1 MKTAKRSFSLLGSML
16 FVVLAALGC
25 RDGTNPVTAGAK
37 ALSVEDPG
45 MTQVVFSEEVCGAI
59 VETLVITENTRLSC
73 NVVCTSTVG
82 PCIQFGRDN
91 ITFSLAGY
99 TMTGPAAP
107 PTACSPT
114 SGGPPADGISTNGF
128 DRVKIRGPGMVQRF
142 RRHGIFMPGTDNG
155 IVDHVT
161 SHYNCYSGI
170 FLSTSHENFV
180 NENVSVR
187 NSSAS
192 GTAPCGGNCLINSN
206 SNRIRRNHFYGN
218 GSLASAATGAP
229 FAGLP
234 NDFGV
239 GLVGTSSNNVVE
251 ENSIGGN
258 INGILIY
265 PATAGN
271 LIRHNVIAGN
281 PPVQVE
287 VSGGTVVGFDI
298 RDASAPGANTFQDNH
313 CITYLGASFESGNN
327 AGPRNDGTPALPCPN
342 FPRARGHN

>member
-1 MKTAKRSFSLLGSML
+1 ML
-16 FVVLAALGC
+16 FVALAALGC

-37 ALSVEDPG
+37 ALGVEDPG
-45 MTQVVFSEEVCGAI
+45 MTQVVFSQEVCAPI
-59 VETLVITENTRLSC
+59 TETLIITENTKLGC
-73 NVVCTSTVG
+73 NVVCTNAVG
-82 PCIQFGRDN
+82 PCVQFGRDN

-107 PTACSPT
+107 PNNCAPT
-114 SGGPPADGISTNGF
+114 SAGPPLDGISTNGF
-128 DRVKIRGPGMVQRF
+128 DRVKIRGPGMVQKF

-155 IVDHVT
+155 VVDHVT

-170 FLSTSHENFV
+170 FLNGSHENFV

-192 GTAPCGGNCLINSN
+192 GPAPCGGNCLINSN
-206 SNRIRRNHFYGN
+206 ANRIRRNHFYGN
-218 GSLASAATGAP
+218 GSLAPGGAP
-229 FAGLP
+229 LAGIP

-239 GLVGTSSNNVVE
+239 GLVGTSSENVVE

-258 INGILIY
+258 INGVLIY

-281 PPVQVE
+281 PPSQLE
-287 VSGGTVVGFDI
+287 VSGGTAVGFDI
-298 RDASAPGANTFQDNH
+298 RDTSAPGANTFQDNH
-313 CITYLGASFESGNN
+313 CVTYLGASFESGNN
-327 AGPRNDGTPALPCPN
+327 AAPRNDGTAPAPCPN

>member
-1 MKTAKRSFSLLGSML
+1 MKTPKKNSRVVLGSAL
-16 FVVLAALGC
+16 LVVLVVLAC
-25 RDGTNPVTAGAK
+25 RDGSNPVTAGAK
-37 ALSVEDPG
+37 ALSVEDPA
-45 MTQVVFSEEVCGAI
+45 MTQVAFSQEVCGVIA
-59 VETLVITENTRLSC
+59 ETLVITENTRLTC
-73 NVVCTSTVG
+73 DVVCTNAAG
-82 PCIQFGRDN
+82 PCIQFGKDN

-99 TMTGPAAP
+99 TMTGPAAAP
-107 PTACSPT
+107 ANCAPT
-114 SGGPPADGISTNGF
+114 SAGPAWDGISSAGF

-142 RRHGIFMPGTDNG
+142 RRHGIFMPTTDNG

-161 SHYNCYSGI
+161 VHYNCYSGI
-170 FLSTSHENFV
+170 FLNTSHENLV

-192 GTAPCGGNCLINSN
+192 GPAPCGGNCLINSN
-206 SNRIRRNHFYGN
+206 ANRIRRNHFYGN
-218 GSLASAATGAP
+218 GSLAPAAAGAP

-239 GLVGTSSNNVVE
+239 GLVGTSSGNVVE

-258 INGILIY
+258 INGMLIFST
-265 PATAGN
+265 AAGN

-287 VSGGTVVGFDI
+287 VSAGTVVGYDI
-298 RDASAPGANTFQDNH
+298 RDGSPAGANTFQDNH

-327 AGPRNDGTPALPCPN
+327 ASPKNGGTSAPCPN